1 LIASTAGS
9 AADRN
14 DTAALS
20 TSRVR
25 QVHAVLSGALGL
37 AARYGWISFHPARL
51 ARPRLPRR
59 EDEKRPV
66 PTPAEVRE
74 ALAASEREDPTFGLF
89 LRLCATTGLR
99 AGEVCALRWCD
110 LDLEPGELSVSWNV
124 VHVSRVRSWSG
135 RRPPARPGA

>member
-14 DTAALS
+14 DTTALS

-25 QVHAVLSGALGL
+25 QVHAVLSGAPGL
-37 AARYGWISFHPARL
+37 AARYGWISFT
-51 ARPRLPRR
+51 RPGWHGPGCR

-74 ALAASEREDPTFGLF
+74 ALAASEQEDPTFGLF

-110 LDLEPGELSVSWNV
+110 LDLEAGELSVSWNV
-124 VHVSRVRSWSG
+124 VHVSGVRSWSG